1 MRERVGMGYKAG
13 NGEVQHGKESG
24 EGGIGWEDVAGEG
37 GLRGYG
43 WSDCIGGHGW
53 GEHEVGRLGA
63 VGVCWSSACMGV
75 WCEWREARRVRG
87 RGRSSPFVYL
97 VV

>member
-1 MRERVGMGYKAG
+1 MDAFSVGMVCRQSSSAGGEGESG
-13 NGEVQHGKESG
+13 NGVYGREWGGAARKGVGG
-24 EGGIGWEDVAGEG
+24 EMIKGGIGCEEIAGEG

-75 WCEWREARRVRG
+75 WCE
-87 RGRSSPFVYL
+87 
-97 VV
+97 

>member
-1 MRERVGMGYKAG
+1 MGCKAG

-24 EGGIGWEDVAGEG
+24 EGGIGWEDVVGGG

-53 GEHEVGRLGA
+53 GEHEVGRLDA

>member
-1 MRERVGMGYKAG
+1 MGGCCWRGWVTRIWVERLY
-13 NGEVQHGKESG
+13 
-24 EGGIGWEDVAGEG
+24 
-37 GLRGYG
+37 
-43 WSDCIGGHGW
+43 IGGHGW